1 MQENGHFAW
10 TSCKISK
17 KYRNIRP
24 RLWDLACMI
33 IARIVDVRA
42 RWFDLGQLRCW
53 NHIFRDIRRWLRAHG
68 APSLDVAIYL
78 EDVRNLFHLQSQRD
92 YTEALDEMKSKWSA
106 PFYDYYCKNIQPNV
120 KSIVRWSIE
129 EFKVYNP
136 YSGVTTNQAESLNT
150 VLKGLQQ
157 WQESPV
163 DCMVLALY
171 YLQCYYKQEVQRGI
185 HGMGN
190 FHLYFQFKS
199 IVSAVPLIEETIY
212 SPKEIVRR
220 IKTTELKVPYQ
231 DRKSSLNIQATTAT
245 KPTSQ
250 TERA

>member
-1 MQENGHFAW
+1 M
-10 TSCKISK
+10 
-17 KYRNIRP
+17 
-24 RLWDLACMI
+24 
-33 IARIVDVRA
+33 
-42 RWFDLGQLRCW
+42 
-53 NHIFRDIRRWLRAHG
+53 
-68 APSLDVAIYL
+68 
-78 EDVRNLFHLQSQRD
+78 
-92 YTEALDEMKSKWSA
+92 
-106 PFYDYYCKNIQPNV
+106 
-120 KSIVRWSIE
+120 
-129 EFKVYNP
+129 
-136 YSGVTTNQAESLNT
+136 TTNQAESLNT

-190 FHLYFQFKS
+190 FHLHFQFKS
-199 IVSAVPLIEETIY
+199 IVSALPLIEETIY
-212 SPKEIVRR
+212 TPEEIVRR

-250 TERA
+250 TERAQRVKKDQF